1 MMNYEKP
8 YEKIREKEK
17 GGEGGTFLSCLSS
30 VYKASIP
37 TYKLIKNKIL
47 RKLLKNPGWYPKID
61 IPIKTTHNL
70 NKVPNPGVN
79 KRS

>member
-1 MMNYEKP
+1 MMNYEKT

-37 TYKLIKNKIL
+37 TYKFIKNKNL
-47 RKLLKNPGWYPKID
+47 RKLLKKSRMVSQN
-61 IPIKTTHNL
+61 
-70 NKVPNPGVN
+70 
-79 KRS
+79 